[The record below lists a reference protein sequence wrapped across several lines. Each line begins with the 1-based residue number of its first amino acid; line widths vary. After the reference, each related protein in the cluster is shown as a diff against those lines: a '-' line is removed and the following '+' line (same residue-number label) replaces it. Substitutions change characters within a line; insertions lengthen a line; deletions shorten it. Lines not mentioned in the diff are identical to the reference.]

1 MPSRPESTKPPRG
14 GGADGSEGGARGTAK
29 AKGADA
35 KAVES
40 KAAEAKAEPKEP
52 KKWPKGGPGKADL
65 KRYRQMLEVL
75 RTGQAK
81 DSRELAQ
88 EALKS
93 SGQDFSVDHMADH
106 GTDNFE
112 QDFTL
117 GLLEGKTESLRD
129 VDDAIAKID
138 GKSDLPFGL
147 CESCAERD
155 ERIWE
160 RRGDGSPWIQKAR
173 LDVVPYARLCLR
185 CQEAEEDR

>member
-1 MPSRPESTKPPRG
+1 MPSRPESTRPPRG
-14 GGADGSEGGARGTAK
+14 GGAEGK
-29 AKGADA
+29 ADA
-35 KAVES
+35 KREAKVAET
-40 KAAEAKAEPKEP
+40 KAETPKAEPKEP
-52 KKWPKGGPGKADL
+52 KKWPKGGPTKAEQ
-65 KRYRQMLEVL
+65 KRYRQLLEEL

-129 VDDAIAKID
+129 VDDALAKID

-147 CESCAERD
+147 CESCADRD
-155 ERIWE
+155 ERVWE

>member
-1 MPSRPESTKPPRG
+1 MPTRPESTKPPRG
-14 GGADGSEGGARGTAK
+14 GGAEGADGAARAGTKAK
-29 AKGADA
+29 AADA
-35 KAVES
+35 KATEA
-40 KAAEAKAEPKEP
+40 KAGDGKAEPKEP
-52 KKWPKGGPGKADL
+52 KKWPKGGPSKADL
-65 KRYRQMLEVL
+65 KRYRQILEVL

-88 EALKS
+88 EALKA

-138 GKSDLPFGL
+138 GK
-147 CESCAERD
+147 
-155 ERIWE
+155 
-160 RRGDGSPWIQKAR
+160 
-173 LDVVPYARLCLR
+173 
-185 CQEAEEDR
+185 

>member
-14 GGADGSEGGARGTAK
+14 GGAEGAESATKAAK
-29 AKGADA
+29 ADA
-35 KAVES
+35 KREVKAVEG
-40 KAAEAKAEPKEP
+40 KAGEGRAEPKEP
-52 KKWPKGGPGKADL
+52 RKWPKGGPTKADL
-65 KRYRQMLEVL
+65 KRYRQMLEEL
-75 RTGQAK
+75 RTGQAR

-88 EALKS
+88 EALKA

-117 GLLEGKTESLRD
+117 GLLEGKTEALRD
-129 VDDAIAKID
+129 VDEAIAKID

-155 ERIWE
+155 ERVWE
-160 RRGDGSPWIQKAR
+160 RRGDGSPWIQKPR